1 MKREDRFKATNLEA
15 ILTRHREFE
24 KRTLSDLRR
33 VGFRFTTIDQAARRL
48 KAQRSMPGFT
58 QEQLDLAIAVLDKQK
73 TNQGEAA

>member
-1 MKREDRFKATNLEA
+1 MKREDRLKATNLEA
-15 ILTRHREFE
+15 ILARHREFE

-58 QEQLDLAIAVLDKQK
+58 QEQLDIAIAVLNKQEK
-73 TNQGEAA
+73 SK